1 MGFFRTHAWPHI
13 KNALKWTA
21 ITAVSAQVVAAASII
36 AIDSH
41 RKKRNPPTGEFPHLP
56 PKTVHVAGNEI
67 TVYTF
72 GADLYHD
79 MLTAIRQAQ
88 HTVYFES
95 FIIKADEVGEEFK
108 NELLRAADRGV
119 KVNII
124 LDTLGNLNQDPR
136 FRYFPAHPHLNVIHF
151 PLIRLGSLTGLAKDK
166 GYDHRKLLITDS
178 RVAFVG
184 GYNIG
189 ALYAHYWRDTHVR
202 ITGPQVWELENS
214 FVEMWNVFRRCCAPL
229 PVPQV
234 RHWSPNVRA
243 VQNIPA
249 YHSYP
254 VRTLYMENIDRASV
268 NVWITMGYFIPDDGV
283 LNSLTA
289 AAKRGVDVR
298 ILIPQYSNHILA
310 DWVGRARYSTLLRS
324 GVRIFLFEEAMVHAK
339 TMTVDSVWSTVG
351 TTNIDALSMNG
362 NYEVNIEI
370 YSSDFAHA
378 MEEIFASD
386 LTNAHELL
394 PEVWEQRGALA
405 RAAEKIL
412 GPLAPFY

>member
-1 MGFFRTHAWPHI
+1 MGKFRTRAWPHI
-13 KNALKWTA
+13 KKALQWTA
-21 ITAVSAQVVAAASII
+21 IGAASAQVVAAASII

-56 PKTVHVAGNEI
+56 PRTVEVDGNEI

-72 GADLYHD
+72 GADLYAD
-79 MLTAIRQAQ
+79 MLDAIRGAN

-95 FIIKADEVGEEFK
+95 FIVKADEVGDAFK
-108 NELLRAADRGV
+108 VELIAAAERGV

-124 LDTLGNLNQDPR
+124 LDTLGNLNQNPR
-136 FRYFPAHPHLNVIHF
+136 FRYFPSHPNIDVIHF
-151 PLIRLGSLTGLAKDK
+151 PLVRLGTLTGLAKDK
-166 GYDHRKLLITDS
+166 GYDHRKLLIVDS
-178 RVAFVG
+178 NVAFIG

-189 ALYAHYWRDTHVR
+189 ELYAHYWRDTHIR

-214 FVEMWNVFRRCCAPL
+214 FVDMWNVFRRRKAALPAPR
-229 PVPQV
+229 V
-234 RHWSPNVRA
+234 RHWSPAVRA

-254 VRTLYMENIDRASV
+254 VRTLYMENIDRSST
-268 NVWITMGYFIPDDGV
+268 NVWITMGYFIPDAGV

-310 DWVGRARYSTLLRS
+310 DWVGRPHYSALLRA
-324 GVRIFLFEEAMVHAK
+324 GVKIFLFEEAMVHAK
-339 TMTVDSVWSTVG
+339 TMTVDGVWSTVG

-362 NYEVNIEI
+362 NYEVNVEI
-370 YSSDFAHA
+370 YSREFAKV
-378 MEEIFASD
+378 MEDIFASD

-405 RAAEKIL
+405 RAAENIL